1 MAKSA
6 DICLVVEGSYPYVTG
21 GVSSWLQWLMENL
34 EELTFSIVALVA
46 EEKEEAERK
55 YRFPDNVVSYQEF
68 VVFDARQIKQ
78 AAPLPLSRKHWAALS
93 EGLHRMMTEWKK
105 GRLSQESIDL
115 LRDLAFHRSPRIFRN
130 FFQDEAAFSLLTRL
144 YEEFREDAGFLK
156 YFYNVRNIHLILYR
170 LLTLVRRMPEASV
183 YHAPGTGYGGLL
195 ACLNAVLLDRAS
207 LITEHGIYLQER
219 EMELLRSDWLDDEY
233 LKEMWID
240 TFTALCLWQYNASD
254 RIVTLFE
261 GNRRLEVD
269 YGADAERIQVIP
281 NGIDI
286 PRYREARRE
295 RCRTDPRTLGYVG
308 RIDSVKDI
316 KTFIQVVALVK
327 EAYPNTRALAVG
339 PHEDQPAYFQ
349 ECLDLARMLG
359 LEETLTFT
367 GPADVIPY
375 YRQMDVLLLTSIKEA
390 MPLAV
395 MEAMASGLPVVAT
408 NVGACRELLLG
419 EGDGLGEAG
428 SVRRVMD
435 AEGIAEAALAILG
448 DETRAD
454 RMAESG
460 IRRIEARY
468 GEDRVLE
475 AYRHL
480 YQELMHE
487 RNRTTD

>member
-1 MAKSA
+1 MAKGA

-34 EELTFSIVALVA
+34 EEHTFAIVALIA
-46 EEKEEAERK
+46 EARDEAERR
-55 YRFPDNVVSYQEF
+55 YRFPGNVVSYQEF
-68 VVFDARQIKQ
+68 VVFDTREIDQ
-78 AAPLPLSRKHWAALS
+78 AAPLSLSRKHWTGLS
-93 EGLHRMMTEWKK
+93 GRLHRMMTEWKQ
-105 GRLSQESIDL
+105 GHLSQESIEL
-115 LRDLAFHRSPRIFRN
+115 IRELAFRRSPRIFRN

-144 YEEFREDAGFLK
+144 YEDFRGEAGFLK
-156 YFYNVRNIHLILYR
+156 YYYNVRNIHLILFR
-170 LLTLVRRMPEASV
+170 LLAFLHRMPDASV
-183 YHAPGTGYGGLL
+183 YHAAGTGYSGLL
-195 ACLNAVLLDRAS
+195 ACLSALLHDRAS

-219 EMELLRSDWLDDEY
+219 EMELLKSDWLDDAY
-233 LKEMWID
+233 LRDMWID
-240 TFTALCLWQYNASD
+240 TFTALCLWQYNTSD

-269 YGADAERIQVIP
+269 YGAQAERIQVIP

-286 PRYREARRE
+286 PRYVEARRE
-295 RCRTDPRTLGYVG
+295 RCRTDPRTVGYVG

-327 EAYPNTRALAVG
+327 EAYANVRALAVG
-339 PHEDQPAYFQ
+339 PYEDQAVYFQ

-359 LEETLTFT
+359 VSETITFT

-375 YRQMDVLLLTSIKEA
+375 YREMDVLLLTSIKEA

-395 MEAMASGLPVVAT
+395 MEAMASGVPVVAT
-408 NVGACRELLLG
+408 DVGACRELLLG

-428 SVRRVMD
+428 AVRRVMD
-435 AEGIAEAALAILG
+435 AEGIAEATLAILQ
-448 DETRAD
+448 DEATAD
-454 RMAESG
+454 RMAGSG

-468 GEDRVLE
+468 GEDQVLQ
-475 AYRHL
+475 AYHRL

-487 RNRTTD
+487 